1 MCKYVIALCYVFCNS
16 ISNRLGRDGCV
27 MMGRKCLSNLLWDR
41 RHSLGS
47 VVSKKSV
54 GEMGILKNNKKDK
67 LHTPINPEHYGTYM
81 FYKSYD
87 DSE

>member
-1 MCKYVIALCYVFCNS
+1 
-16 ISNRLGRDGCV
+16 

-41 RHSLGS
+41 RHSLGC

-67 LHTPINPEHYGTYM
+67 LHTPINPEHYGT
-81 FYKSYD
+81 
-87 DSE
+87 